1 MPHAAQFQ
9 GMLSSVLPSQDA
21 EVILGK
27 QPVLADHGRE
37 VRAAISAMPPEVSR
51 SLMSE
56 YREPTPQLVSSIE
69 DTILMREHAIDNAE
83 KGIGLDQ
90 QWAAG
95 DGPGRK
101 LSEQSI
107 GEKDPW
113 MEEDLTP

>member
-1 MPHAAQFQ
+1 MPAATQFQ
-9 GMLSSVLPSQDA
+9 GMLSSVIQSQDA

-27 QPVLADHGRE
+27 QPVLSEHGRE
-37 VRAAISAMPPEVSR
+37 VRATISALPPEISR

-56 YREPTPQLVSSIE
+56 YREPSPQLVSGIE
-69 DTILMREHAIDNAE
+69 GAIMSRELAIDNAE

-95 DGPGRK
+95 DGPGRNM
-101 LSEQSI
+101 SEQSF

-113 MEEDLTP
+113 LEDLTP